1 MIVLF
6 KINDK
11 REGSVR
17 GLENSLRSV
26 NLNGTIKVDEKYKD
40 YIYMIKE
47 VYYDRIENQYLLE
60 IDDEIIK
67 ELSKKYH
74 LYFELNEHHLGEE
87 VNEGSLMSV
96 HYYTIDLIEITPKRF
111 VDVTIKN
118 FGIRPEELEKVDTM
132 SIPNEILEVCD
143 LLSEKY
149 DKITMTMN
157 SEFTISEISV
167 EKTNDEILG
176 IQFVQRDLYS
186 KTKDAPYY
194 FLFKRDL
201 DLPHNR
207 DEGDYF
213 PVYVKNFSIPI
224 INLRS
229 IEDRIIDLCLRLKHN
244 HKESNN

>member
-1 MIVLF
+1 MLF

-11 REGSVR
+11 REESVR

-26 NLNGTIKVDEKYKD
+26 NLNGTIKVDGKYKD
-40 YIYMIKE
+40 YIYVVKE

-60 IDDEIIK
+60 IDNEIIK

-74 LYFELNEHHLGEE
+74 LYFELNERHLGEE
-87 VNEGSLMSV
+87 VNESSLMSV
-96 HYYTIDLIEITPKRF
+96 HYYTIDLIDIRPKRF

-132 SIPNEILEVCD
+132 SIPNEILDVCD

-176 IQFVQRDLYS
+176 VQFIQRDLYS
-186 KTKDAPYY
+186 KSKDAPYY

-224 INLRS
+224 INLRI
-229 IEDRIIDLCLRLKHN
+229 IEDRINDLCLRLKRN